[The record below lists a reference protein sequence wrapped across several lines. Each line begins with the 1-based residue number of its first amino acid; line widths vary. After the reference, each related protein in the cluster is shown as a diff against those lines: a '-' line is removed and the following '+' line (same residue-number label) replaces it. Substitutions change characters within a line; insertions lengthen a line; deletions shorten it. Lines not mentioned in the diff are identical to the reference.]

1 MKAIQYFGLVLSFK
15 LHPVR
20 LLSMWI
26 FTVIITTKC
35 QRVTNHSFEITNI
48 SHAPHIES
56 KAYI

>member
-15 LHPVR
+15 LHPVC

-26 FTVIITTKC
+26 FTVVIIAKC
-35 QRVTNHSFEITNI
+35 QGVTNHSFEIINV
-48 SHAPHIES
+48 SHALHIEN